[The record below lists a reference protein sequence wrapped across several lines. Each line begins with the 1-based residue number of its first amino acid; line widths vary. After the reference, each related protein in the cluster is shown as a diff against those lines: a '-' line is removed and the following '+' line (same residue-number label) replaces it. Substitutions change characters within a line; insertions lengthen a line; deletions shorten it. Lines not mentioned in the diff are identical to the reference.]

1 MISVRAN
8 GLMYAETATCALV
21 EFTCTAKDLLGGA
34 WHSIYAN
41 SDCCQLLQASL
52 YDRCAHRG
60 IADLISHVADDLA
73 VVVGQKL
80 SGHGL
85 GQL

>member
-8 GLMYAETATCALV
+8 GLMYAEMATCALV
-21 EFTCTAKDLLGGA
+21 EFICTAKDLLGGA
-34 WHSIYAN
+34 CSIYAN
-41 SDCCQLLQASL
+41 SDCCQLFQASL
-52 YDRCAHRG
+52 YDRCAHGG

-73 VVVGQKL
+73 VVVGRNL